1 MHICFLCDE
10 YPPGLHGGIGSVTQ
24 TLAHAL
30 VRRGHTVT
38 VLGVSKA
45 HPAGEIDDDG
55 VRVIR
60 LPHALVART
69 GFLVN
74 GYRRRAVLKRIQ
86 KEHAIDVLEGP
97 ESSLA
102 VMPRFFPVPRAI
114 RMHGGHHFFARTLGK
129 APTPWR
135 GWLERR
141 SFQRADYLCAVSKFV
156 GETTRRLLRLGDRPI
171 ETLLNPIDTSRFAP
185 MPGVPEEEGLIV
197 FVGTVCEKKGVRQLV
212 EAMGRIVEAVP
223 TAHLLIVGRDWR
235 DPESGTSFT
244 EKLRGSIP
252 HGIESKVVF
261 RGPVAQEDLP
271 QILARASMCVYPS
284 HMEALPIAW
293 LEGLAMGK
301 AVVAA
306 STGPGPEVIEDG
318 ISGLLCDPH
327 DPGSI
332 AERVILALRDEPM
345 RKRLGAEARRRAVDR
360 FSVEPL
366 VDRNL
371 KFYARCIRDWNA
383 RT

>member
-1 MHICFLCDE
+1 M
-10 YPPGLHGGIGSVTQ
+10 TQ
-24 TLAHAL
+24 TLGRAF
-30 VRRGHTVT
+30 VRRGHSVT
-38 VLGVSKA
+38 VLGMMRA
-45 HPAGEIDDDG
+45 QPAGETDDNG

-60 LPHALVART
+60 LPHAALART
-69 GFLVN
+69 GFVVN
-74 GYRRRAVLKRIQ
+74 GHRQRVTLKRIQ
-86 KEHAIDVLEGP
+86 RERPIDLVDGP
-97 ESSLA
+97 EGSLA
-102 VMPRFFPVPRAI
+102 ALPRSFVAPKVI
-114 RMHGGHHFFARTLGK
+114 RMNGGHHFFATTLGK
-129 APTPWR
+129 APSPWR

-141 SFQRADYLCAVSKFV
+141 SFQRADYLCAVSEFV
-156 GETTRRLLRLGDRPI
+156 GETTRRLLRLGNRPI
-171 ETLLNPIDTSRFAP
+171 ETLRNPIDTSRFAP
-185 MPGVPEEEGLIV
+185 MPDVPEEEGLIV

-212 EAMGRIVEAVP
+212 EAMSRIVEAVP
-223 TAHLLIVGRDWR
+223 TAHLWIVGRDWR

-271 QILARASMCVYPS
+271 QILARASVCIYPS

-306 STGPGPEVIEDG
+306 STGPGSEVIEDG
-318 ISGLLCDPH
+318 ISGLLCNPH

-332 AERVILALRDEPM
+332 AERVILALRDEPL

-360 FSVEPL
+360 FSVEAL

-371 KFYARCIRDWNA
+371 AFYARCIRDWNA